1 VIYRRFEE
9 DEMAEYLVQAA
20 YTPEALEAMIENPQN
35 RFEAVKPALESIGGT
50 LKQAWFAFGEADII
64 LIVDVPNIVDAVAF
78 SIATASKGAL
88 KSIKTTPLISVEQ
101 SVEAMGRAQQVKYVP
116 PTRTPAGVR

>member
-1 VIYRRFEE
+1 
-9 DEMAEYLVQAA
+9 MAEYLVQAA

-116 PTRTPAGVR
+116 PTQTPAGVR